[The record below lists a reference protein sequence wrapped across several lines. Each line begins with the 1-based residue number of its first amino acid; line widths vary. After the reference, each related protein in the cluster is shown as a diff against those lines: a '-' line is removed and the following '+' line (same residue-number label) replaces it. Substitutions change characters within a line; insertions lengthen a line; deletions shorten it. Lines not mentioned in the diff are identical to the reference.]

1 MLQIILGI
9 REPVLWL
16 HAGIVPTRQY
26 PKTCLPPL
34 SAIAVNLPDSRSKA
48 ANVPA
53 QIEMALSPQI
63 AIPTMPPIPADLAL
77 AKLEFQAPIRFRLR

>member
-1 MLQIILGI
+1 MQVILSL
-9 REPVLWL
+9 RKPVPWL
-16 HAGIVPTRQY
+16 RAGIVSTTQH

-77 AKLEFQAPIRFRLR
+77 AKLEFQAPVRFRLR